1 MKRFVRALA
10 LGLGIALVVVLVGPF
25 LIPTGSMGTVPAEQL
40 ADPDSQFVELN
51 GLRVHYKALGQ
62 GDATMLLL
70 HGFGASLYSWHEVM
84 PALGK
89 DHRVVAYDR
98 PGFGLTARPLPGEW
112 EGDSPYGAE
121 AQVELVVA
129 LLDQLG
135 IGRAVLVGH
144 SAGGAIAMLTAIRY
158 PQRVRALILVAPAV
172 YTGGGLPAWVR
183 PLAQT
188 PQGERVGLLLARSLS
203 VRGQTT
209 LREAWHDPNK
219 ITPAILEGYQKP
231 LQVENWDTAL
241 WQLTLASH
249 PLKLGEQLERVP
261 VRSLVITGDDD
272 RIVPIAGT
280 VRLASNLSGT
290 QLVIV
295 PQCGHLP
302 HEEAPANFLTAVRN
316 FLLGLDRP

>member
-1 MKRFVRALA
+1 MKPLRVVALS
-10 LGLGIALVVVLVGPF
+10 LGIALVVVLVGPF
-25 LIPTGSMGTVPAEQL
+25 LIPTGSMGMVPAEQL
-40 ADPDSQFVELN
+40 ADPDSQFVEVN
-51 GLRVHYKALGQ
+51 GLRVHYKSLGQ
-62 GDATMLLL
+62 GEPALLLL

-84 PALGK
+84 PALGR
-89 DHRVVAYDR
+89 DYRVVAYDR

-129 LLDQLG
+129 LLDKLG
-135 IGRAVLVGH
+135 IRQAVLVGH

-172 YTGGGLPAWVR
+172 YTEGAMPDWVR
-183 PLAQT
+183 PLVET
-188 PQGERVGLLLARSLS
+188 PQGQRVGLLLARLLS
-203 VRGQTT
+203 ARSAAT
-209 LREAWHDPNK
+209 LREAWYDPSK
-219 ITPAILEGYQKP
+219 ITPTILEGYQKP

-249 PLKLGEQLERVP
+249 PLKLGEQLDRVP
-261 VRSLVITGDDD
+261 VRSLIITGDDD
-272 RIVPIAGT
+272 RIVPIAGS

-295 PQCGHLP
+295 PSCGHLP
-302 HEEAPANFLTAVRN
+302 HEEVPETFLTAVRD
-316 FLLGLDRP
+316 FLLRLDRP